1 MRNLLPFVVVIVV
14 HVAADV
20 KTSID
25 NPGYDVTP
33 LSKRMFPAK
42 MRSVFSNDAL
52 ISANPLCR
60 EDAATLC
67 AKVSSDNLLL
77 LPCMQ
82 SQAEVRILSLPK
94 RLLLVFVLQ
103 KVSHSCHQVS
113 KLLYKNCKFVTCC
126 FSSCGH
132 TRYTLQQP

>member
-1 MRNLLPFVVVIVV
+1 MRNVLSIVVIIAV
-14 HVAADV
+14 HAAADV
-20 KTSID
+20 KTSQD

-33 LSKRMFPAK
+33 LSKRLFPAK
-42 MRSVFSNDAL
+42 LRTVFKNDAL

-82 SQAEVRILSLPK
+82 SQAEVRD
-94 RLLLVFVLQ
+94 
-103 KVSHSCHQVS
+103 S
-113 KLLYKNCKFVTCC
+113 K
-126 FSSCGH
+126 SS
-132 TRYTLQQP
+132 